1 MKFIASFPWRVM
13 ASRQS
18 SIKFA
23 SSSSC
28 SVSAVGTFA
37 WDDILGIPPP
47 RAATNG
53 DPSYLHGYFE
63 KIQSC
68 NRGLEKQSEFLPF
81 VIEEQIVGFI
91 HKGFAG
97 HLRSFRDV
105 FIFPKD
111 KFYGNH
117 FDGYVSLHPTLKTHE
132 ERTIA
137 VGSVVKSLGE
147 EWIPV
152 IQNELFPV
160 TSSFGAPIFLLLERA
175 ATPYFGTKA
184 YGVCANGYAERDG
197 QKQLWIGK
205 RSHPHGI
212 DCLENLVKE
221 CQEEA
226 GIPRSMSIQPNSSP
240 VIIDFLF
247 RHGYI
252 SPETFGY
259 LDLLRSLRIGDCS

>member
-175 ATPYFGTKA
+175 ATPYFGTKTRLMEYVRMA
-184 YGVCANGYAERDG
+184 MLSEMGRSSYG
-197 QKQLWIGK
+197 
-205 RSHPHGI
+205 
-212 DCLENLVKE
+212 
-221 CQEEA
+221 
-226 GIPRSMSIQPNSSP
+226 
-240 VIIDFLF
+240 
-247 RHGYI
+247 
-252 SPETFGY
+252 
-259 LDLLRSLRIGDCS
+259 